1 MTRDFIGVDTM
12 IWGNDYPHGDSVFPH
27 SQQVLSEI
35 LSDCTL
41 EERWKMTVKNAV
53 KLYNLPF
60 KLEGPNQARINHV
73 PVPEVT
79 SWRNSLPLANVG
91 AATPM
96 T

>member
-1 MTRDFIGVDTM
+1 
-12 IWGNDYPHGDSVFPH
+12 
-27 SQQVLSEI
+27 
-35 LSDCTL
+35 
-41 EERWKMTVKNAV
+41 MTVKNAV
-53 KLYNLPF
+53 ELYNLPF

-73 PVPEVT
+73 PVPEVK